1 MCLALIYKQL
11 TIFGWG
17 WAKYRDLSVA
27 SRSIKIKLICKTQ
40 TNRNILWWPS
50 LIDVLP
56 FDHWVCLFFF
66 SKLDNTAHEQT
77 IICRTRVG
85 ISANEKEEKFAT
97 NDNNNYWMLE
107 NIIWKCAML
116 LKACSRHRQC
126 FRYLPNT

>member
-27 SRSIKIKLICKTQ
+27 SRSIKIKLICKTR
-40 TNRNILWWPS
+40 TNHNILWWPS

-66 SKLDNTAHEQT
+66 QSWTTLHMS
-77 IICRTRVG
+77 RPL
-85 ISANEKEEKFAT
+85 FAEHVLESPPMKRKKNLQ

-107 NIIWKCAML
+107 NIIWKCAIL
-116 LKACSRHRQC
+116 LKACSWHRQC